1 MQCDNE
7 PTVQRSKEINYTRD
21 KEIKLNICQS
31 KEKNSRTN
39 SGSSLGYK
47 MIKNTTVH
55 SYLEALIQW
64 TIQYL
69 AVTEN
74 MLPEWE
80 RKQERSWWF
89 KSRWNSH
96 LKDIWLKEPLGHITS
111 FTYFSHSLLPSVN
124 ILDLVAY

>member
-7 PTVQRSKEINYTRD
+7 PTVQRNKEINYTRD
-21 KEIKLNICQS
+21 KEIKVNICQS
-31 KEKNSRTN
+31 KAKNSWTN

-74 MLPEWE
+74 NVTRVGKET
-80 RKQERSWWF
+80 RK
-89 KSRWNSH
+89 K
-96 LKDIWLKEPLGHITS
+96 
-111 FTYFSHSLLPSVN
+111 
-124 ILDLVAY
+124 LVI

>member
-7 PTVQRSKEINYTRD
+7 PTVQRNKEINYTRD
-21 KEIKLNICQS
+21 TEIKVNICQS
-31 KEKNSRTN
+31 KGKNSWTN

-47 MIKNTTVH
+47 MTKNTTVR

-74 MLPEWE
+74 NGTRVGKET
-80 RKQERSWWF
+80 RK
-89 KSRWNSH
+89 K
-96 LKDIWLKEPLGHITS
+96 
-111 FTYFSHSLLPSVN
+111 
-124 ILDLVAY
+124 LVI